1 MMANPTSAITLPII
15 INLVA
20 TAWLRALT
28 AFPRAQ
34 INVTVSV
41 LEFRALS
48 PVLLVL
54 GSRLLNWLY
63 WTLSLAL
70 TYSLGFAVYASFPAA
85 ERLSGARD
93 VQLMTGMWGAEFV
106 FANFVFDF
114 IYHVLFSLVWCA
126 VHYSLGY
133 HSLSTAG
140 LILLALVSFG
150 LPATSFGYLMA
161 ERAQSSGSA
170 VVQVFLVMYIGGAVT
185 AMGSNLLWAW
195 LESDVVT
202 YASLIV
208 HPFALLSMLV
218 KIWNEDIKAVQCKL
232 PEFTEFRALGVGA
245 DCSVGIFSF
254 TPQGIGWELVAL
266 LAEGILYLAIMV
278 FLTSGYARR
287 GDHFVSDESTSG
299 DEDVEQER
307 KKVVALR
314 QEGDFSAHSLLVW
327 NLHKRFG
334 TLHAVRGAHLA
345 LRPSECFGLLGVNG
359 AGKTT
364 TFQMLAA
371 LIGVSCGDASTAV
384 ATLSRNA
391 RRWQSQI
398 SYCFQLGGLLDRLNA
413 FEYLCL
419 VGRLRGIPEMELQP
433 MVDGVLAVVDLT
445 EHASKECGVY
455 SGGNRRKL
463 SIAAALLGLQPFV
476 FLDEPY
482 AGVDVVSR
490 NKISRAI
497 AGIKKRSRT
506 TFVLTSHNMDECEF
520 SCDRLTIMVGGRM
533 MCLGTVQH
541 LREKYGQGYRLEL
554 LLKRTAA
561 ADAHSLNQ
569 AVLTIFVG
577 ARLKE
582 AHQNL
587 LSYHLAQRIPWSKL
601 FTKLGE
607 LRKNFELE
615 HVLVGENTLDDIF
628 LNFAKAQVNNSVLVA
643 VNTTPTVTVPAA
655 FASPSMATP
664 QV

>member
-1 MMANPTSAITLPII
+1 MMANPTSAITLPIVV
-15 INLVA
+15 NLVA

-28 AFPRAQ
+28 AFPRAR

-126 VHYSLGY
+126 VHYSLGN

-170 VVQVFLVMYIGGAVT
+170 VVQVFLVLYIGGAVT

-195 LESDVVT
+195 LESNVVT

-208 HPFALLSMLV
+208 HPYALLSMLV

-232 PEFTEFRALGVGA
+232 PEFTEFRALGIGT

-287 GDHFVSDESTSG
+287 GDYFVADESTSG

-307 KKVVALR
+307 KKVATLR

-334 TLHAVRGAHLA
+334 TLHAVRGIHLA

-371 LIGVSCGDASTAV
+371 LIGVSCGDARTAV

-391 RRWQSQI
+391 RR
-398 SYCFQLGGLLDRLNA
+398 
-413 FEYLCL
+413 
-419 VGRLRGIPEMELQP
+419 P

-569 AVLTIFVG
+569 AVLTIFAG

-582 AHQNL
+582 AHQVSCGL
-587 LSYHLAQRIPWSKL
+587 IP
-601 FTKLGE
+601 
-607 LRKNFELE
+607 
-615 HVLVGENTLDDIF
+615 
-628 LNFAKAQVNNSVLVA
+628 
-643 VNTTPTVTVPAA
+643 
-655 FASPSMATP
+655 
-664 QV
+664 